1 MDGKRE
7 KLMLNQKPTLS
18 LKPMLTMDM
27 VDMEGMDTDV
37 ESEVPLLKLM
47 PKPMLT
53 TAMVEV
59 MVAAMEV
66 TVDMEDMDTDVE
78 SEVPLLKLMPK
89 PMPTMDMVVMAED
102 MEVTVMEEDTVDTVM
117 DVKGD
122 QLKPTTD
129 VVATEVTVAVMVAV
143 MAVMV
148 VTDTAV
154 NKKTF
159 LSQHTTT

>member
-1 MDGKRE
+1 MVDMAMDGKRE

-18 LKPMLTMDM
+18 LKPMLTMVM

-53 TAMVEV
+53 TAMVEVMEAV

-148 VTDTAV
+148 VTDTA
-154 NKKTF
+154 
-159 LSQHTTT
+159 

>member
-1 MDGKRE
+1 MG
-7 KLMLNQKPTLS
+7 
-18 LKPMLTMDM
+18 
-27 VDMEGMDTDV
+27 DV
-37 ESEVPLLKLM
+37 ESEVQLLKLM

-53 TAMVEV
+53 TAMVAVMEAAMVADMEV
-59 MVAAMEV
+59 MA
-66 TVDMEDMDTDVE
+66 DMEDMDTDVE

-89 PMPTMDMVVMAED
+89 PMPTMDMVVMAAD

-129 VVATEVTVAVMVAV
+129 VVAMEVTVAVMVAV

-148 VTDTAV
+148 DTDTAV
-154 NKKTF
+154 NKKAF
-159 LSQHTTT
+159 LFQHTIT

>member
-1 MDGKRE
+1 
-7 KLMLNQKPTLS
+7 MLNQKPTLS

-27 VDMEGMDTDV
+27 V
-37 ESEVPLLKLM
+37 
-47 PKPMLT
+47 
-53 TAMVEV
+53 V
-59 MVAAMEV
+59 MVAVMAVMA
-66 TVDMEDMDTDVE
+66 DMEDMDTDVE
-78 SEVPLLKLMPK
+78 SEVPLPKLMPK

-129 VVATEVTVAVMVAV
+129 VVAMEVTVAVMVAV

-148 VTDTAV
+148 DTDTAV

-159 LSQHTTT
+159 LFQHTIT

>member
-1 MDGKRE
+1 MG
-7 KLMLNQKPTLS
+7 
-18 LKPMLTMDM
+18 
-27 VDMEGMDTDV
+27 DV
-37 ESEVPLLKLM
+37 ESEVQLLKLM

-53 TAMVEV
+53 TAMVAVMEAV
-59 MVAAMEV
+59 MVEAMEV
-66 TVDMEDMDTDVE
+66 MADMEDMDTDVE
-78 SEVPLLKLMPK
+78 SEVPLLK
-89 PMPTMDMVVMAED
+89 PMPTMDMVVMAAD

-129 VVATEVTVAVMVAV
+129 VVATEATVVVMVAV

-148 VTDTAV
+148 DTDTAV

-159 LSQHTTT
+159 LSQHTTTLNQLVLF